1 MSSILMFKKCHC
13 YGFNAILTVTLSLFL
28 YDGVS
33 YHRGTS
39 LFLEQFFFFFTCH
52 HMVTKLVN
60 GGNCVYKHWT
70 ESPLKTHWSQ
80 RCRGIIQSSIRNPFK
95 IRLLAVSVFISKTF
109 GNQDSREMLNL
120 KNWLYLSLF
129 QLKGWVVVVEEP
141 TFGTGKGLF
150 NFIL

>member
-1 MSSILMFKKCHC
+1 MPLLWFQCHTHG
-13 YGFNAILTVTLSLFL
+13 YPFSLFIWWCL
-28 YDGVS
+28 LPQRNISVPW
-33 YHRGTS
+33 TVV
-39 LFLEQFFFFFTCH
+39 FFFTCH

>member
-1 MSSILMFKKCHC
+1 MVSMPYSRLPF
-13 YGFNAILTVTLSLFL
+13 LSF
-28 YDGVS
+28 YMMVS
-33 YHRGTS
+33 PTTEEHLCS
-39 LFLEQFFFFFTCH
+39 LNSFFFFTCH